1 MAGPRP
7 AGPGHRL
14 QNRPASL
21 PLRPGRLR
29 APGGG
34 GRSHRLHDA
43 PPWSERLRAA
53 GAAGGRRPRGK
64 CPSSARVNYSER
76 MKEKKKKN
84 QGEAGTPAS
93 RAGPGVA
100 WSSRMTAPSRKQAFV
115 SLTAAPRKHWLRCAL
130 RLVSVCFLLK
140 EKPPTSND
148 NMTTPTARTLERER
162 PLGPPGWT
170 GLRPVVGTG
179 RFVQKRGGHQPG
191 GFPGSVGEG
200 NPHQI
205 AFFGDLEVPR
215 AWGEGRGVPAGGESR
230 PQLFGRF
237 PRVVSP
243 RSHHQG
249 LRAAVGTG

>member
-1 MAGPRP
+1 M
-7 AGPGHRL
+7 
-14 QNRPASL
+14 
-21 PLRPGRLR
+21 
-29 APGGG
+29 
-34 GRSHRLHDA
+34 
-43 PPWSERLRAA
+43 
-53 GAAGGRRPRGK
+53 
-64 CPSSARVNYSER
+64 
-76 MKEKKKKN
+76 
-84 QGEAGTPAS
+84 
-93 RAGPGVA
+93 A